1 MRPIFHLIALTLFAT
16 ALSAKTIYVDMVADL
31 FHRGHVALIKK
42 AKQEGDFL
50 IVGIHSDEDVMTYKR
65 RPIMTMQE
73 RMDAVRASGLAD
85 KVIGHA
91 PLRITEEFLNKQGI
105 DLIVHGDDISQES
118 LDSMY
123 AIPIKLGKFKL
134 VPYTQGISSTKLI
147 NRMKESVNNPKG

>member
-1 MRPIFHLIALTLFAT
+1 MKHFYHFIAVTLFVST
-16 ALSAKTIYVDMVADL
+16 LSAKTIYVDMVADL

-42 AKQEGDFL
+42 AKEEGNFL

-73 RMDAVRASGLAD
+73 RMAAVEASGLAD
-85 KVIGHA
+85 RVIGHA
-91 PLRITEEFLNKQGI
+91 PLRVTEAFLHEQQI

-118 LDSMY
+118 LDAMY

-134 VPYTQGISSTKLI
+134 VPYTQGISSTNLI
-147 NRMKESVNNPKG
+147 NRVKESVDDS